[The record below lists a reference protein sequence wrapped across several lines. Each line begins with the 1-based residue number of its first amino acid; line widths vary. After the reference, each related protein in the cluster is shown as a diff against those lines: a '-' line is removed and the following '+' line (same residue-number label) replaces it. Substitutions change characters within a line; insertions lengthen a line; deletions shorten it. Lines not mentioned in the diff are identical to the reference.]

1 MAEAEGFKFDLFD
14 GIKMIDRFVADSR
27 SVALNHTAG
36 LSTPQQIQMSL
47 FSLAT
52 LIDTENKY
60 KKDVKK

>member
-52 LIDTENKY
+52 LIDTEN
-60 KKDVKK
+60 